1 MPSKI
6 MMRPTCRTNTNM
18 HMAYI
23 RYGNTNNCRTDQLV
37 LDIIRL
43 YKSGGDNFNL
53 QRELACDFYLQLKPS
68 QI

>member
-43 YKSGGDNFNL
+43 YKLGGDNL